1 MNESKQFKWIE
12 LYVHGV
18 EVDVRIRCEFG
29 ATKEEQ
35 KAIAYETLCKVIESN
50 EEDKTWN
57 I

>member
-12 LYVHGV
+12 LYVNSV
-18 EVDVRIRCEFG
+18 EVDVRIRCEPET
-29 ATKEEQ
+29 TKEEQ
-35 KAIAYETLCKVIESN
+35 RAIAYETLCKVVESN